1 LADRW
6 QGVKS
11 RSVIEQRGGDRRGQ
25 RRFEI
30 IGTCEGSLEIWRRLK
45 VLNLGVGGAL
55 VESAESCAIDARLHG
70 RLTLHGRRRDVRSE
84 VRHCHAA
91 PPDAEGRRYV
101 LGLEFHEALSDM
113 NEWLAAQP
121 QVGNVAAT
129 DAVERR
135 RSPRIESAD
144 AVDIEVAAWTTV
156 ELRDV
161 SMSGALF
168 MVTTSLDVGDK
179 ASFRTR
185 LGDRRL
191 DAEVEV
197 RRVTRTARTGSR
209 YGIGASFVSM
219 DEESSHNL
227 ASFLGTPA
235 N

>member
-1 LADRW
+1 
-6 QGVKS
+6 
-11 RSVIEQRGGDRRGQ
+11 
-25 RRFEI
+25 
-30 IGTCEGSLEIWRRLK
+30 
-45 VLNLGVGGAL
+45 
-55 VESAESCAIDARLHG
+55 
-70 RLTLHGRRRDVRSE
+70 
-84 VRHCHAA
+84 
-91 PPDAEGRRYV
+91 V

-113 NEWLAAQP
+113 DEWLAAQP
-121 QVGNVAAT
+121 QVGTVAAT
-129 DAVERR
+129 DAIERR

-144 AVDIEVAAWTTV
+144 AVDIKVAAWTTV